1 MLRRI
6 SDGPAR
12 RRLVGAALLAGGL
25 AIAVLV
31 LSPRSDG
38 PAPART
44 PRPVAASVSVPGL
57 GLAFAHPASW
67 KRQIDGS
74 AFRLRSPEGSVILTI
89 ASPVAGRRPAQVKAA
104 LRSALL
110 RRLAP
115 AKVLRE
121 GPGPL
126 GARRATTFELTGRS
140 GGERARALGLVEST
154 PFRTYAITLVT
165 SASPSARRLEEAQN
179 VLGSVRL
186 TKPTKSR

>member
-1 MLRRI
+1 MRRI
-6 SDGPAR
+6 ADGAGR
-12 RRLVGAALLAGGL
+12 RRLVGAGLLLAGL
-25 AIAVLV
+25 AIAALV
-31 LSPRSDG
+31 LIPGADG
-38 PAPART
+38 PPGRA

-67 KRQIDGS
+67 KREIDGR

-89 ASPVAGRRPAQVKAA
+89 ASPLAERRPEEVKAA

-140 GGERARALGLVEST
+140 GGERVRALGVVEST
-154 PFRTYAITLVT
+154 PFRTYTITLVT
-165 SASPSARRLEEAQN
+165 SASPSARRVKEAQD

-186 TKPTKSR
+186 TKPTRRR